1 MGLSRKLKEIEMNR
15 FKMVILVTILIFFET
30 PAFAFFNKPQPK
42 PAEAQQPKE
51 SEEVAKLTSEKSELI
66 ARCDKLQKDYEE
78 LKKDRDNILYQTKI
92 LIAEKNK
99 YSDSADSIKKLEED
113 KKALEAEKG
122 DTQKGVQGLEG
133 KIKELENRQA
143 QLIDENNYLKMAY
156 KKMKL
161 TSGKDWA
168 KRAAY
173 LEKENQL
180 LNDKLKKSKLRVDE
194 FSKQDSVQKAK
205 IRDLEKRISELKKD
219 NTEALKKNKRLE
231 GEVKNIPS
239 KFAEIARQNKALK
252 RETSQMHYN
261 LGVFYTKKMEY
272 ERAIA
277 EFEKVLDIDPDD
289 AYAHFNLGYIYA
301 EYRVDRKKA
310 IEQFRLFLRSAE
322 GNDRDIDWVRKYL
335 LTWETYEGKRPV
347 D

>member
-1 MGLSRKLKEIEMNR
+1 MNR
-15 FKMVILVTILIFFET
+15 FKMVILVAILIFFET
-30 PAFAFFNKPQPK
+30 PAFAFFDKPQPQPK
-42 PAEAQQPKE
+42 PSEAQQPKE
-51 SEEVAKLTSEKSELI
+51 SEEVARLTSEKGELI

-99 YSDSADSIKKLEED
+99 YADSADNIKKLEEE
-113 KKALEAEKG
+113 KKSLEAEKG
-122 DTQKGVQGLEG
+122 ETQKGMLSFEEQ
-133 KIKELENRQA
+133 IKELEKRQA
-143 QLIDENNYLKMAY
+143 QLTEENNYLKMAY
-156 KKMKL
+156 RKIKL

-168 KRAAY
+168 RRAAY
-173 LEKENQL
+173 LEKENQT
-180 LNDKLKKSKLRVDE
+180 LNDKLKKSKLKVDE
-194 FSKQDSVQKAK
+194 LNRKDTVQNAK
-205 IRDLEKRISELKKD
+205 IKELEKRIAELKKD

-252 RETSQMHYN
+252 KEAAQMHYN

-301 EYRVDRKKA
+301 EYRIDRRKA
-310 IEQFRLFLRSAE
+310 IEQFRLFLRAAE